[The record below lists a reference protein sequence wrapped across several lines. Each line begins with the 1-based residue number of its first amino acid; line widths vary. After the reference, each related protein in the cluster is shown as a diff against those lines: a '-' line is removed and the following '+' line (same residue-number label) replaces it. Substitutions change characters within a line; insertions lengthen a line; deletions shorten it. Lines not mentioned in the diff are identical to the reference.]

1 MRRQMCIFVE
11 KNSSGINMKA
21 ALIIKNAIFF
31 RISEES
37 QGSRPC
43 SEGCELTE
51 GL

>member
-1 MRRQMCIFVE
+1 MRRQMCIFAE

-21 ALIIKNAIFF
+21 DWIIRNAIFF